1 MPRFRTFVVAVLTV
15 ALVALVVVGAGC
27 GSSSEPSPSP
37 SPTIALT
44 IVASVSTDTVR
55 EAAAAGDLGSFVK
68 AVTAAGLGSSL
79 ASQGP
84 FTLFAPNE
92 EAFKG
97 ISLTDLMQNLPQLRA
112 IVQYHVLPDTD
123 LKLAQVVSG
132 QEHRTAEGQYVTLSI
147 VDGTTMVN
155 DATVVQVVE
164 GGAWT
169 IYVIDQV
176 LTPPVAGASPSP

>member
-1 MPRFRTFVVAVLTV
+1 MLIVAVLTL
-15 ALVALVVVGAGC
+15 ALAALLVVAAGC
-27 GSSSEPSPSP
+27 GSSSESSPSP
-37 SPTIALT
+37 SPTIAPT
-44 IVASVSTDTVR
+44 IVPSVSTDTLR
-55 EAAAAGDLGSFVK
+55 EAAATGDLGSFVK

-79 ASQGP
+79 DSQGP

-92 EAFKG
+92 DAFRS
-97 ISLTDLMQNLPQLRA
+97 ISLTDLRQNLPRLKA

-132 QEHRTAEGQYVTLSI
+132 QEYRTAEGQAVTLSI

-164 GGAWT
+164 GGTWT

>member
-1 MPRFRTFVVAVLTV
+1 
-15 ALVALVVVGAGC
+15 
-27 GSSSEPSPSP
+27 
-37 SPTIALT
+37 
-44 IVASVSTDTVR
+44 VSTETVR
-55 EAAAAGDLGSFVK
+55 EAAAAGDLGSFIK

-79 ASQGP
+79 DSQGP

-92 EAFKG
+92 DAFMS
-97 ISLTDLMQNLPQLRA
+97 ISLKDLTQNLPQLRA

-132 QEHRTAEGQYVTLSI
+132 QEHRTAEGQSVTLSI

-155 DATVVQVVE
+155 DATVVQVIE
-164 GGAWT
+164 GATWT

-176 LTPPVAGASPSP
+176 LAPPVVGASSSP